1 MTNLQKLH
9 YINIHTHN
17 LNLNSNIHCIYN
29 LFHTE
34 LEIAQI
40 NPKNLYSI
48 GIHPWQTENIDIL
61 TETEKILKFASL
73 PNIIAIG
80 ECGIDKLK
88 GTDLINQTKAFES
101 QAMIAEQLK
110 KPIIIHCVKA
120 FDEIIEIKR
129 KIKPTVSW
137 IIHGYRQSPE
147 LAKQLINEGFI
158 LSFGEKVLNN
168 EQLTQTLPELLK
180 SNTFFLETDNIDN
193 KAVLNLY
200 SQFSKILAITETS
213 LIEQIATSFENV
225 FKTSI
230 NTHK

>member
-1 MTNLQKLH
+1 MTHLQNLS

-29 LFHTE
+29 LFHTD
-34 LEIAQI
+34 LEIAKI

-48 GIHPWQTENIDIL
+48 GIHPWQTVNINIPI
-61 TETEKILKFASL
+61 EIEKIQKFASL
-73 PNIIAIG
+73 SNVIAIG

-88 GTDLINQTKAFES
+88 GTDLLDQANAFES
-101 QAMIAEQLK
+101 QAIIAEQVK

-129 KIKPTVSW
+129 RIKPKVSW

-147 LAKQLINEGFI
+147 LAKQLMNEGFI

-168 EQLTQTLPELLK
+168 EELTQALPKLLK
-180 SNTFFLETDNIDN
+180 NNIFFLETDNIDN
-193 KAVLNLY
+193 KAILNLY
-200 SQFSKILAITETS
+200 SQFSKKLGITETN
-213 LIEQIATSFENV
+213 LVVQIETSFEKV
-225 FKTSI
+225 FKTDLNSY
-230 NTHK
+230 K